1 MDGVSEWIQQYGY
14 VAVFL
19 GTFVEGESI
28 ALLGGFLAHGEL
40 LNLWLVMVVSFVG
53 SFCGDQT
60 AFWLGRKYGSR
71 WQPKS
76 PMVQRRM
83 THAEQLLNRYQI
95 PVLLGFR
102 FVYGIRNATPFVAG
116 SITKIA
122 WPRFILLNAAGA
134 AIWATSIP
142 AIGYY
147 FGHTAESLLGS
158 TKVYQGRILA
168 ALVLGGLLIWL
179 LRFLRARRQAV
190 RETATDAG
198 SPPRTQ

>member
-1 MDGVSEWIQQYGY
+1 MNEVSEWIQQYGY

-28 ALLGGFLAHGEL
+28 ALLGGYLAHGEF
-40 LNLWLVMVVSFVG
+40 LNLTLVMVVSFVG

-71 WQPKS
+71 WKPKS
-76 PMVQRRM
+76 PMVQRRLAH
-83 THAEQLLNRYQI
+83 TEQLLNRYQI

-122 WPRFILLNAAGA
+122 WPRFVLLNTVGA
-134 AIWATSIP
+134 ALWATSIP

-158 TKVYQGRILA
+158 SKVYEVRILVGLA
-168 ALVLGGLLIWL
+168 FAGLLIGL
-179 LRFLRARRQAV
+179 VRFLRARRRALRV
-190 RETATDAG
+190 TATDVEN
-198 SPPRTQ
+198 PPRTQ